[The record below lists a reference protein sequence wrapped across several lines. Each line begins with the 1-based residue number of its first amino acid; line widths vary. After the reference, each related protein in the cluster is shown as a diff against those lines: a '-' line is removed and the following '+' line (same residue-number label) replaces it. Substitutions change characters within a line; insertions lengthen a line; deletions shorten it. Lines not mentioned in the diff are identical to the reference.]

1 MWLWR
6 NPQGPLHVLVGSSRE
21 VLEAAR
27 QRASESP
34 DNQVVIIGRRA
45 ELLRHA
51 SEDEYDRL
59 RCAIVSDPHG
69 MGSWDVVVM
78 QESVNWTEEE
88 KEG

>member
-1 MWLWR
+1 VWLWR

-59 RCAIVSDPHG
+59 RCAIVSGPFRMSG
-69 MGSWDVVVM
+69 LVKMGCLFGAGERELD
-78 QESVNWTEEE
+78 
-88 KEG
+88 